1 MDDNFLGALVPLA
14 FIAFLTIICVA
25 PSYFR
30 NREREKMQ
38 DILKV
43 AYEKGTPV
51 PPEVITA
58 LQTNMTRAA
67 WTPEADLRRGI
78 VLVFVGI
85 GLAGLGYGLWY
96 GIDNEGGSIAG
107 PIVAGVGA
115 IPGMIGIAYLLLWAL
130 RRKTAKI

>member
-1 MDDNFLGALVPLA
+1 METMAGTLVPLA

-30 NREREKMQ
+30 HRDREKMQ
-38 DILKV
+38 EVLKV
-43 AYEKGTPV
+43 AYEKGQPV
-51 PPEVITA
+51 PPEVINA
-58 LQTNMTRAA
+58 LQINMTRAA

-78 VLVFVGI
+78 VLIFVGI

-96 GIDNEGGSIAG
+96 GIGDDGGEISG

-115 IPGMIGIAYLLLWAL
+115 IPGMIGLAYLLLWAA
-130 RRKTAKI
+130 RRKSVKS